1 MTQFEKSV
9 NRCVYDFDMSVQ
21 EAKDFHK
28 KCFVWF
34 IGLPRLTFVLKN
46 LYWKIFKGAKLD
58 WNLPRWCFINR
69 KWYNISSNETK
80 WMKLG
85 WCYINQFALDEVD
98 GFKQGNGNGKKTFDI
113 FERKYLKQLGIARV
127 F

>member
-9 NRCVYDFDMSVQ
+9 NRCVYDFDMTVQ

-34 IGLPRLTFVLKN
+34 VGFPRPTFVLKN
-46 LYWKIFKGAKLD
+46 LYWKIFKGVKLD
-58 WNLPRWCFINR
+58 WNLPR
-69 KWYNISSNETK
+69 
-80 WMKLG
+80 
-85 WCYINQFALDEVD
+85 WCYINQFALDEID
-98 GFKQGNGNGKKTFDI
+98 GFKRGNGNGKKTFDI

-127 F
+127 L